1 MFNSINAEAM
11 LSDRKRGL
19 ALQRYCWGFLDDCRL
34 IIATVYRLS
43 EGFGGMIR
51 GKTDGQ

>member
-1 MFNSINAEAM
+1 MFNSINAGAM
-11 LSDRKRGL
+11 LSGRKKDIT
-19 ALQRYCWGFLDDCRL
+19 LQRFCWGFLDDFRL